1 LYMTGVFRDD
11 ANMNSPKE
19 AESLGRGDP
28 TGDEYFPRRNP
39 DFSRTIT
46 MAQIAKAAGVS
57 QGAISSLLND
67 RDYGI
72 RVSEKTRERVFKVCR
87 EMGYLPNDLR
97 AVVRMYP
104 ELGEFCLLL
113 AADLGAAA
121 GDPAI
126 ARIASAAVEAVPG
139 EARSLTLARYDSS
152 IDYAVHAE
160 ELPPPVR
167 VGVASKYL
175 SFGHVNHSL
184 IQSITKRGL
193 PFVLLGASLAQ
204 AGVISIH
211 PDYPMASQLA
221 IEHLGKLGHKR
232 IAIVSGPFGTT
243 EAAIIELNRGVRLA
257 FEKMGMAME
266 AQHVVYGDLTFDAG
280 VAAADMLL
288 ERSPA
293 PTAIFCMSDAVAAG
307 VIARAVARGTK
318 VPGQLSV
325 IGCGD
330 DPICRLTLPA
340 LTTVHL
346 PYEEMA
352 SRGIAEIDRLIR
364 FPGLPESKQVTI
376 PVRLVERHSTA
387 AVS

>member
-1 LYMTGVFRDD
+1 
-11 ANMNSPKE
+11 MNSPKE

-28 TGDEYFPRRNP
+28 TGENDFPRRNP

-72 RVSEKTRERVFKVCR
+72 RVSERTRERVFKVCR

-113 AADLGAAA
+113 SSDLGSAAEDA
-121 GDPAI
+121 GV
-126 ARIASAAVEAVPG
+126 ARIASATVLAVPG
-139 EARSLTLARYDSS
+139 ESRSLTMARYDAD
-152 IDYAVHAE
+152 IDYFAQAE
-160 ELPPPVR
+160 KLPPPVR
-167 VGVASKYL
+167 IGVASKFL
-175 SFGHVNHSL
+175 SFGHVNPSL
-184 IQSITKRGL
+184 IQTITKRGL
-193 PFVLLGASLAQ
+193 PLILLGSGIQ
-204 AGVISIH
+204 QPGVISIH

-221 IEHLGKLGHKR
+221 IQHLGKLGHQR
-232 IAIVSGPFGTT
+232 IAIVSGAFGTT
-243 EAAIIELNRGVRLA
+243 EASIIELNRGVRLA
-257 FEKMGMAME
+257 FEKMGVTME

-280 VAAADMLL
+280 VAAADTLL

-307 VIARAVARGTK
+307 VIARAVSRGIR
-318 VPGQLSV
+318 VPEQLSV

-352 SRGIAEIDRLIR
+352 ARGVNEIDRLIR
-364 FPGLPESKQVTI
+364 YPGLPEAKQLAL
-376 PVRLVERHSTA
+376 PVRLIERGSTGP
-387 AVS
+387 VS

>member
-1 LYMTGVFRDD
+1 
-11 ANMNSPKE
+11 MNSPKE

-28 TGDEYFPRRNP
+28 TGEDDFPRRNP

-72 RVSEKTRERVFKVCR
+72 RVSERTRERVFKVCR

-104 ELGEFCLLL
+104 ELGDFCLLL
-113 AADLGAAA
+113 ASDLGSAAE
-121 GDPAI
+121 DPGV
-126 ARIASAAVEAVPG
+126 ARIASATVISVPG
-139 EARSLTLARYDSS
+139 EARSLTMARYDADV
-152 IDYAVHAE
+152 DYFAQPE
-160 ELPPPVR
+160 KLPPPVR
-167 VGVASKYL
+167 VGVASKFL
-175 SFGHVNHSL
+175 CFGHINASL
-184 IQSITKRGL
+184 IQTITKRGL
-193 PFVLLGASLAQ
+193 PLILLGSAVQ
-204 AGVISIH
+204 QPGVISVH

-221 IEHLGKLGHKR
+221 IEHLGKLGHQR

-243 EAAIIELNRGVRLA
+243 EASIIELNRGVRLA
-257 FEKMGMAME
+257 FEKMGVTME
-266 AQHVVYGDLTFDAG
+266 AQHVVYGDLTFEAG
-280 VAAADMLL
+280 VAAADTLL

-293 PTAIFCMSDAVAAG
+293 PTAVFCMSDAVASG
-307 VIARAVARGTK
+307 LIARAISRGVK
-318 VPGQLSV
+318 VPDQLSV
-325 IGCGD
+325 VGCGD

-352 SRGIAEIDRLIR
+352 DRGVIEINRLIR
-364 FPGLPESKQVTI
+364 FPGLPEARQVAI
-376 PVRLVERHSTA
+376 SVQLVERNSTA
-387 AVS
+387 APH

>member
-1 LYMTGVFRDD
+1 
-11 ANMNSPKE
+11 MNSPKE

-28 TGDEYFPRRNP
+28 TGEDDFPRRNP

-72 RVSEKTRERVFKVCR
+72 RVSERTRERVFKVCR

-104 ELGEFCLLL
+104 ELGEYCLLV
-113 AADLGAAA
+113 ASDLGSAAEEP
-121 GDPAI
+121 GV
-126 ARIASAAVEAVPG
+126 ARIGSATVHAIPG
-139 EARSLTLARYDSS
+139 EARSLTTARYDADV
-152 IDYAVHAE
+152 DYFAQAE
-160 ELPPPVR
+160 KLPPPVR
-167 VGVASKYL
+167 VGVASKFLCY
-175 SFGHVNHSL
+175 GHVNASL
-184 IQSITKRGL
+184 IQTITKRGL
-193 PFVLLGASLAQ
+193 PVILLGSGAQ
-204 AGVISIH
+204 QPGVISIH
-211 PDYPMASQLA
+211 PDYPMGSQLA
-221 IEHLGKLGHKR
+221 IEHLGKLGHQR

-243 EAAIIELNRGVRLA
+243 EASIIELNRGVRLA

-266 AQHVVYGDLTFDAG
+266 AQHVVYGDLTFEAG

-288 ERSPA
+288 ERRPA

-307 VIARAVARGTK
+307 VIARAVARGVR
-318 VPGQLSV
+318 VPDQLSV
-325 IGCGD
+325 IGCSD

-352 SRGIAEIDRLIR
+352 ARGVTEIDRLIR
-364 FPGLPESKQVTI
+364 FPGLPESKQVAL
-376 PVRLVERHSTA
+376 PVRLVERSSTGQA
-387 AVS
+387 S

>member
-1 LYMTGVFRDD
+1 MS
-11 ANMNSPKE
+11 SPKE
-19 AESLGRGDP
+19 AESSLGRGDP
-28 TGDEYFPRRNP
+28 TDEEDFPRRHP

-104 ELGEFCLLL
+104 ELGEYCLMVASDLGS
-113 AADLGAAA
+113 AADDPAVARVAGAAL
-121 GDPAI
+121 
-126 ARIASAAVEAVPG
+126 RAVPG
-139 EARSLTLARYDSS
+139 DAWSLTMARYDADV
-152 IDYAVHAE
+152 DYMANAE
-160 ELPPPVR
+160 TLPPPVR

-184 IQSITKRGL
+184 IQTVTKRGL
-193 PFVLLGASLAQ
+193 PFVLLGASLSQ
-204 AGVISIH
+204 PGVISIH

-221 IEHLGKLGHKR
+221 IGHFGKLGHQR

-243 EAAIIELNRGVRLA
+243 EASIIELNRGVRLA
-257 FEKMGMAME
+257 FEKMGVAME

-280 VAAADMLL
+280 VAAADTLL
-288 ERSPA
+288 DRSPA

-307 VIARAVARGTK
+307 VIARAVERGVR
-318 VPGQLSV
+318 VPSQLSV

-330 DPICRLTLPA
+330 DPVCRLTLPA

-352 SRGIAEIDRLIR
+352 SRGISEIDRLIR
-364 FPGLPESKQVTI
+364 FPGLPDSKQIAI
-376 PVRLVERHSTA
+376 PVQLVERRSTA
-387 AVS
+387 AAI

>member
-1 LYMTGVFRDD
+1 
-11 ANMNSPKE
+11 MNSPKE

-28 TGDEYFPRRNP
+28 TGDEDFPRRNP

-113 AADLGAAA
+113 ASDLDSAAE
-121 GDPAI
+121 DPAV
-126 ARIASAAVEAVPG
+126 ARIASAAVHAVPG
-139 EARSLTLARYDSS
+139 DARSLTMARYDAAT
-152 IDYAVHAE
+152 DYVAQADK
-160 ELPPPVR
+160 LPPPVR

-175 SFGHVNHSL
+175 SFGHVNQSL
-184 IQSITKRGL
+184 VQTITKRGL
-193 PFVLLGASLAQ
+193 PIVVLGANLQ
-204 AGVISIH
+204 QPGVISIH
-211 PDYPMASQLA
+211 PDYLMASQLA
-221 IEHLGKLGHKR
+221 IEHLGKLGHRR
-232 IAIVSGPFGTT
+232 IAIISGPFGTT

-280 VAAADMLL
+280 VAAAETLL
-288 ERSPA
+288 VRSPA
-293 PTAIFCMSDAVAAG
+293 PTAIFCMSDAVASG
-307 VIARAVARGTK
+307 VIACAAVRGVR
-318 VPGQLSV
+318 VPSQLSV

-330 DPICRLTLPA
+330 DPVCRLTLPA

-352 SRGIAEIDRLIR
+352 TRGVTEIDRLIR
-364 FPGLPESKQVTI
+364 FSGLPESKQIPV
-376 PVRLVERHSTA
+376 PVRLVERGSVA
-387 AVS
+387 AAS

>member
-1 LYMTGVFRDD
+1 
-11 ANMNSPKE
+11 MNSPKE

-28 TGDEYFPRRNP
+28 TGEEDFPRRNP

-104 ELGEFCLLL
+104 ELGEFCLMV
-113 AADLGAAA
+113 ASDLGSAAE
-121 GDPAI
+121 DPAV
-126 ARIASAAVEAVPG
+126 ARIASAAVHAVPG
-139 EARSLTLARYDSS
+139 DARSLTMARYDADV
-152 IDYAVHAE
+152 DYMANAE
-160 ELPPPVR
+160 KLPPPVR
-167 VGVASKYL
+167 IGVASKYL
-175 SFGHVNHSL
+175 SFGHVNQSL
-184 IQSITKRGL
+184 IQTVTKRGL
-193 PFVLLGASLAQ
+193 PFVVLGASLSQ
-204 AGVISIH
+204 PGVISIH
-211 PDYPMASQLA
+211 PDFPMASQLA
-221 IEHLGKLGHKR
+221 IGHLGKLGHQR

-243 EAAIIELNRGVRLA
+243 EASIIELNRGVRLA
-257 FEKMGMAME
+257 FEKMGVAME

-280 VAAADMLL
+280 VVAADTLL
-288 ERSPA
+288 DRSPA

-307 VIARAVARGTK
+307 VIARAVARGVR
-318 VPGQLSV
+318 VPNQLSV

-352 SRGIAEIDRLIR
+352 LRGISEIDRLIR
-364 FPGLPESKQVTI
+364 FPGLPDSKQVAI
-376 PVRLVERHSTA
+376 PVQLVERSSTA